1 MEQKS
6 IPDFI
11 VFDDDVINNLIC
23 EKIIQ
28 TTIPGA
34 IVQTFTEPER
44 GLEYIL
50 ATYADDNSNNAI
62 LFLDINMP
70 SLNGW
75 EVLDKLDEFPDV
87 VKGHIKIF
95 MLSSSVDPL
104 DTEKARDN
112 PLVSGY
118 IMKSLSQVKLRAVFP
133 DCINPAVRPTV
144 AIP

>member
-1 MEQKS
+1 MEQKTL
-6 IPDFI
+6 PDFI
-11 VFDDDVINNLIC
+11 VLDDDAVNNLIC

-28 TTIPGA
+28 TTFPGA
-34 IVQTFTEPER
+34 IVQTFTEPEM
-44 GLEYIL
+44 GLEHIL
-50 ATYADDNSNNAI
+50 ATYAEGNSHNAI

-87 VKGHIKIF
+87 VKGHVKIF

-118 IMKSLSQVKLRAVFP
+118 IMKSLSQTKLQAVFTG
-133 DCINPAVRPTV
+133 NPKQNL
-144 AIP
+144 